1 MKDGMTNGKY
11 QSKDRKKDDHKYKGE
26 YRIEMK

>member
-11 QSKDRKKDDHKYKGE
+11 QIKDRKKTITSIKAS
-26 YRIEMK
+26 IESK